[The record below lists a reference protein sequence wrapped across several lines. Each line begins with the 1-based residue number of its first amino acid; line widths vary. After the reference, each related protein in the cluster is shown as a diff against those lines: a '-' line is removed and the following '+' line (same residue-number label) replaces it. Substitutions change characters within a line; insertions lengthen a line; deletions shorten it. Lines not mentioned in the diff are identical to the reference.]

1 MRVRFRKL
9 FLAKAVVLISVV
21 VSTVPIVYADGE
33 GELVPENS
41 GTSQQ
46 GEGAPG
52 LPSAYTTS
60 SEIEQLSKELKSHL
74 ASNANELDLIL
85 KQSSHLLNEK
95 LFEDADQYIRSALED
110 YPNSSDLLVRHA
122 EALAGMNG
130 GALDGEAFEI
140 LSRSLDN
147 NHNHKPSLWLMAL
160 SNQQVGNHDAA
171 LIILN
176 ALKQQIGEEGEF
188 IDVVDRSIAVSISYI
203 DHMNNPQKKAKP

>member
-1 MRVRFRKL
+1 MRIRFRKL
-9 FLAKAVVLISVV
+9 FLSKAVVLISVV

-33 GELVPENS
+33 GELVPDNS

-46 GEGAPG
+46 GEGAQR
-52 LPSAYTTS
+52 LPSAYTAS

-74 ASNANELDLIL
+74 ASNPGELNLIL

-95 LFEDADQYIRSALED
+95 LFEDADQYIRSALEN

>member
-1 MRVRFRKL
+1 MRIRFRKL

-21 VSTVPIVYADGE
+21 VSTVPIVYAEGE
-33 GELVPENS
+33 GELAPINS

-46 GEGAPG
+46 VEGAPG
-52 LPSAYTTS
+52 LPSAYTAS
-60 SEIEQLSKELKSHL
+60 SEIEQLSNELKSHL
-74 ASNANELDLIL
+74 ASNPGELNLIL

-140 LSRSLDN
+140 LSRSLDID
-147 NHNHKPSLWLMAL
+147 HNHKPSLWLMAL

-176 ALKQQIGEEGEF
+176 VLKQQIGEEGEF

-203 DHMNNPQKKAKP
+203 DHMNNPQKKVK